1 MQTCEYGCRL
11 EAVHQF
17 KSSGKWCCS
26 SNVNSCPGKRK
37 TDSEKKKGTNPW
49 AGKDHPRGFKGKTPH
64 SKGKTYHELYG
75 EKAVAIKKAIGEK
88 SKGRDTWSNL
98 SEEQKNR
105 ARQNLKKV
113 RIGGYIRGSGY
124 GKKGWYKGFWCDSS
138 WELAF
143 VIYHTDHEINIERNK
158 KKYPYIYEGKT
169 YSFLPDFIVN
179 ETLIEIKGV
188 WNDKQKEKIKQCPI
202 AIKVIDKEEIQL
214 YLKYAIEKYGKDF
227 TKLYQGK

>member
-37 TDSEKKKGTNPW
+37 TDSEKKKGINPW
-49 AGKDHPRGFKGKTPH
+49 AGKDHPRGFKNKTPH
-64 SKGKTYHELYG
+64 NKGKTYQELYG
-75 EKAVAIKKAIGEK
+75 DKAIAMKKAIGER
-88 SKGRDTWSNL
+88 SKGKNTWSNL
-98 SEEQKNR
+98 SEEQKDR

-143 VIYHTDHEINIERNK
+143 IIYHLEHEISIERNK
-158 KKYPYIYEGKT
+158 KTYPYIYEGKT

-188 WNDKQKEKIKQCPI
+188 WNEKQKEKIKQCPVY
-202 AIKVIDKEEIQL
+202 IKVVDKREIQK
-214 YLKYAIEKYGKDF
+214 YLNYTREKYGKDF